1 MSLRQQT
8 VGGVAVDQ
16 EDFATALAADAKTRQ
31 QWLAIMTFGKYALL
45 KDPYFLTKLIVD
57 RAQKEKSDGDDRE
70 LRSIVVTLMDLL
82 GLTLSQRAEK

>member
-31 QWLAIMTFGKYALL
+31 QWLAIMTFGKYTLL